1 MAIAFTQIPAN
12 LLVPGQYQEIDNS
25 LAGAQGD
32 IKTVLAIGMKA
43 KTAKAP
49 AGVPVNVVSAA
60 QAKEAF
66 GFGSP
71 AAIMA
76 DAFLASNKTEKLYVL
91 PVDEPQAGTAWKK
104 EYTVKAASAGDGSV
118 MLTINGRG
126 VWAAVKAGMDA
137 AKIAAAVVAACNG
150 LENSSVQAE
159 TSGDSGKIIFS
170 SIYKGSAGNKNTL
183 KIESL
188 AAGVTRGRCVR
199 SFIDTTEFRPLQVC
213 LAQTCG
219 KRVACKTGMS
229 KQTEYDNEFGL
240 PKLGR
245 TAGTVCA
252 FLYRFCSPQWRRRQK
267 START
272 SALFREEKTVRF
284 RAYGLPDLPH
294 PPAAYW
300 RTTRART
307 PMM

>member
-1 MAIAFTQIPAN
+1 
-12 LLVPGQYQEIDNS
+12 
-25 LAGAQGD
+25 
-32 IKTVLAIGMKA
+32 
-43 KTAKAP
+43 
-49 AGVPVNVVSAA
+49 
-60 QAKEAF
+60 
-66 GFGSP
+66 
-71 AAIMA
+71 
-76 DAFLASNKTEKLYVL
+76 
-91 PVDEPQAGTAWKK
+91 
-104 EYTVKAASAGDGSV
+104 
-118 MLTINGRG
+118 
-126 VWAAVKAGMDA
+126 MDA

-170 SIYKGSAGNKNTL
+170 SIYKGSAGNKNTF

-267 START
+267 STARI

-294 PPAAYW
+294 PSAACW
-300 RTTRART
+300 RMIRART
-307 PMM
+307 PTM